1 VDHSETGGK
10 TEVKE
15 ETGKTDSTP
24 WKEMPGLV
32 LKGFLMGAADV
43 IPGVSGGTMALILGI
58 YSRLIHAIKSV
69 DIRAIKDFGTLRFH
83 SFFSRTHWRFLISL
97 ISGIIMAFIFFTRI
111 VPLPKLMYTYP
122 EPIYGLFF
130 GLILGSIYL
139 LLKNIKSFGWK
150 HFLFLLLGVAIG
162 YWVVTL
168 VPTNTPDNYF
178 FIFFSGAVAIC
189 AMILPGISGSFLL
202 LILRKYTFILNQ
214 FGKIGGPE
222 TVSAGIILLI
232 FVLGMITG
240 IGLFSRLLSWF
251 LDRWHAFT
259 LSVLVGFLVGSL
271 YVIWPFQI
279 RHYTETVRTKIVSVQ
294 NPAVQ
299 ELKKNPENPM
309 QQEYKRLGDIVN
321 PGMISEK
328 QKIQLQTVKKKLIQ
342 TEPFW
347 PKISNLS
354 KDNRLTNGRNSFYR
368 AIFSILGGLLLVIFI
383 DWVAN
388 KKGIVET

>member
-1 VDHSETGGK
+1 MNQTETKGDSK
-10 TEVKE
+10 I
-15 ETGKTDSTP
+15 TGEPVQKDSTK
-24 WKEMPGLV
+24 WKEMPFLL

-69 DIRAIKDFGTLRFH
+69 DMKAIKDFFTLKFPRF
-83 SFFSRTHWRFLISL
+83 FIRTHWRFLISVL
-97 ISGIIMAFIFFTRI
+97 SGIAMAFIFFTKI
-111 VPLPKLMYTYP
+111 VPLPKLMYIYP

-139 LLKNIKSFGWK
+139 LLKNIKAFGWR
-150 HFLFLLLGVAIG
+150 HFVFLLIGIVIG

-168 VPTNTPDNYF
+168 VPTNTPDNYA

-222 TVSAGIILLI
+222 TVSAAVILLVFI
-232 FVLGMITG
+232 LGMITG

-251 LDRWHAFT
+251 LDRWHGFT
-259 LSVLVGFLVGSL
+259 LSVLVGFLIGSL

-279 RHYTETVRTKIVSVQ
+279 RKYTETVRTKIVSVQ
-294 NPAVQ
+294 SSQVQ
-299 ELKKNPENPM
+299 ALKKHPENTM
-309 QQEYKRLGDIVN
+309 RQEYERLGDIVD
-321 PGMISEK
+321 PGAPAA
-328 QKIQLQTVKKKLIQ
+328 QQRIQLQTVKKKLIHSK
-342 TEPFW
+342 PFW
-347 PKISNLS
+347 PQLSNL
-354 KDNRLTNGRNSFYR
+354 KNDQRLTNGESSFYW
-368 AIFSILGGLLLVIFI
+368 ALFSMIGGLVLVAFI
-383 DWVAN
+383 EWVAT
-388 KKGIVET
+388 KYQ